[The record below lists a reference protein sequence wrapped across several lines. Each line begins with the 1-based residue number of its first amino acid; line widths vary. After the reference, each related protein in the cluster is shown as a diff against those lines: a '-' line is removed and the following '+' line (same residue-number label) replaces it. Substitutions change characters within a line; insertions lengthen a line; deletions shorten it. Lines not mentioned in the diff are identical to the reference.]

1 MLICTKS
8 SVAPYKSAIGSAP
21 DSAGGA
27 YSAPPDPLAG
37 GEGAGC
43 LLPKN
48 LTSALGPIRAPA
60 LWAWILVPSGLNSSP
75 PGYDDPPGSRGAR
88 INTAYTDADITFANW

>member
-8 SVAPYKSAIGSAP
+8 SVAPYKSAPGPAP

-48 LTSALGPIRAPA
+48 LTSALGLRAF
-60 LWAWILVPSGLNSSP
+60 GLEYSSHRASIVHPLAMTIP
-75 PGYDDPPGSRGAR
+75 PDLGVLE
-88 INTAYTDADITFANW
+88 YTLYIQMQI

>member
-1 MLICTKS
+1 MHQIHCLT
-8 SVAPYKSAIGSAP
+8 PFKSAPDSAP

-43 LLPKN
+43 LLPTN
-48 LTSALGPIRAPA
+48 LTSALA
-60 LWAWILVPSGLNSSP
+60 PSGLGP
-75 PGYDDPPGSRGAR
+75 LGL
-88 INTAYTDADITFANW
+88 NTRPIGPQ

>member
-8 SVAPYKSAIGSAP
+8 SVAPYKSAPGSAL

-27 YSAPPDPLAG
+27 YSAPPGPLAG

-48 LTSALGPIRAPA
+48 LTSALGP
-60 LWAWILVPSGLNSSP
+60 SGLGPLGLSTRP
-75 PGYDDPPGSRGAR
+75 IGPK
-88 INTAYTDADITFANW
+88 

>member
-8 SVAPYKSAIGSAP
+8 SVVPYKSAPGSAP
-21 DSAGGA
+21 DSAGAA

-48 LTSALGPIRAPA
+48 LTSALGPSGFGP
-60 LWAWILVPSGLNSSP
+60 LGLNTRP
-75 PGYDDPPGSRGAR
+75 IRPQ
-88 INTAYTDADITFANW
+88 